1 MAILMNSVVCTFFVF
16 VVVFFQYFSQCVFV
30 KLCLSTRGII
40 HLSSFLLF
48 ALSTGVATR
57 GVGTG
62 QSRKITKNH
71 FSSL

>member
-1 MAILMNSVVCTFFVF
+1 MGTFFVDP
-16 VVVFFQYFSQCVFV
+16 YTYAIN
-30 KLCLSTRGII
+30 LLSAYVEINTGV
-40 HLSSFLLF
+40 
-48 ALSTGVATR
+48 GVATR